1 MNFDKLNQR
10 FSKIR
15 EEWQQDTQIDF
26 QFKNKE
32 YSEDLA
38 RLALEI
44 PFQHNKYLNYYT
56 DLSQV
61 KTSLEFEV
69 RRMVKEKREYYG
81 GEAEAKVYAEK
92 PFGTSIKTAE
102 KMKVYMEADMAAL
115 SAPLAGRPMMEGV
128 TIKAYPGL
136 DTSQAPIAAV
146 LEAREAHGGP
156 VDDIAAVTLTLT
168 ESPMVQQKI
177 EDPALK
183 NPTNRETAD
192 HSLTYLAAAAL
203 LEGEVTEAQYAR
215 ALWEDPRVKELMGR
229 ITMEM
234 DATWEARAPGAYPC
248 SATIATRSG
257 AEYRADVAYAPGH
270 ACNPMDAEGVVAK
283 FRRSVAGHMDEA
295 RAAEIIALVMDMDEL
310 PTLRPLMKALTG

>member
-56 DLSQV
+56 DLSQI

-92 PFGTSIKTAE
+92 PFGASIKTAE
-102 KMKVYMEADMAAL
+102 KMKVYMEAD
-115 SAPLAGRPMMEGV
+115 
-128 TIKAYPGL
+128 
-136 DTSQAPIAAV
+136 
-146 LEAREAHGGP
+146 
-156 VDDIAAVTLTLT
+156 
-168 ESPMVQQKI
+168 
-177 EDPALK
+177 
-183 NPTNRETAD
+183 N
-192 HSLTYLAAAAL
+192 
-203 LEGEVTEAQYAR
+203 
-215 ALWEDPRVKELMGR
+215 
-229 ITMEM
+229 
-234 DATWEARAPGAYPC
+234 
-248 SATIATRSG
+248 
-257 AEYRADVAYAPGH
+257 
-270 ACNPMDAEGVVAK
+270 
-283 FRRSVAGHMDEA
+283 
-295 RAAEIIALVMDMDEL
+295 EIINIEAKVKFIDQMLYFLEQVMRQISNRGFQIKSAIEWEKFINGS
-310 PTLRPLMKALTG
+310 T